1 MKNACLL
8 LAVAAT
14 LATACTTGSKSEN
27 NAAESNAPAALARPG
42 LPAPDTTTA
51 PLSPDGLP
59 RRYMGRQIAH
69 IVGYQSVAWLDRP
82 ERARQERPDLLLK
95 ELALKPTDVVADIGA
110 GTGYLTFKMSPLVP
124 KGQVLAVDI
133 QSQLQTMLVRETM
146 QRNLTNVKVI
156 RGTNQN
162 PNLPEAAVDVAL
174 LVDTYHEFAF
184 PKEMMMAI
192 RAALKPGG
200 RVVLVEYRAEDI
212 ALTQIKPLHKMSAD
226 QIKHEMA
233 SVGLRFRE
241 EREGLPQQH
250 MLVFVK

>member
-1 MKNACLL
+1 MKYPSLF
-8 LAVAAT
+8 LALGLT
-14 LATACTTGSKSEN
+14 LSSACTTGSKSEN
-27 NAAESNAPAALARPG
+27 NAAEANAPAALERPG
-42 LPAPDTTTA
+42 LPTLDTATA
-51 PLSPDGLP
+51 GLSPDGIP

-69 IVGYQSVAWLDRP
+69 IVGYQSVAWLDRA

-95 ELALKPTDVVADIGA
+95 ELNLKPTDVVADIGA
-110 GTGYLTFKMSPLVP
+110 GTGYLTFRLAPMVP
-124 KGQVLAVDI
+124 QGQVMAVDI

-146 QRNLTNVKVI
+146 DRKLTNVKVI

-162 PNLPEAAVDVAL
+162 PNLPEAAVDVML

-184 PKEMMMAI
+184 PKEMMMAL
-192 RAALKPGG
+192 RTALKPGG

-212 ALTQIKPLHKMSAD
+212 ALTQIKPLHKMSAE

-233 SVGLRFRE
+233 SVGLRFKE